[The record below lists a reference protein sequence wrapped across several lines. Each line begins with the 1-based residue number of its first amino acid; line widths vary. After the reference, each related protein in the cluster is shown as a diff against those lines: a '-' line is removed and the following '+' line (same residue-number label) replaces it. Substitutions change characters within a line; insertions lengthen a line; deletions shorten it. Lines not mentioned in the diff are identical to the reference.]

1 MTKNELIQYL
11 RAYVRTEE
19 YYEKLNEE
27 KINIQRKIYSL
38 SKKPEKSSIRF
49 HVGEFLCDVA
59 GCQTAH
65 CGRW

>member
-27 KINIQRKIYSL
+27 KINCY
-38 SKKPEKSSIRF
+38 
-49 HVGEFLCDVA
+49 
-59 GCQTAH
+59 
-65 CGRW
+65 